1 MPKFKTLKTSTVEL
15 DAEIGARI
23 RQFRLHRSMS
33 QEMLA
38 EKLGITFQ
46 QLQKYEKGVNRVSTS
61 ALVLICKALGITPK
75 EVLGSYF
82 DGDDSAIIQEL
93 LAEIA
98 LRDRK
103 LKEIQSVL
111 ADQPRRAAT
120 TAANGRLPHANAA
133 TA

>member
-33 QEMLA
+33 QETLA
-38 EKLGITFQ
+38 DKLGITFQ

-82 DGDDSAIIQEL
+82 DGDDSEIIQEL

-111 ADQPRRAAT
+111 ADQPRRASIK
-120 TAANGRLPHANAA
+120 AANGRLPHANAA